1 MLYYY
6 YFSLFNS
13 IFELFESRKTDIH
26 TQISKIYLSIRAPLH
41 VENVN
46 QIQTKKWS
54 RIHINTHVSVSELN
68 TVGCID
74 NDKKLNF
81 LQWMSWHMILSLC
94 CWKAFK
100 VSEMG
105 LVLHLMMKRTMSSIE
120 FTYLYAFYIWKSH
133 PYLDNVYAIYTT
145 STSTSPSMV
154 CRQSQI
160 PSKLQDNTSTRQKAS
175 KINF

>member
-26 TQISKIYLSIRAPLH
+26 TQISKIYLSTRAPLH

-46 QIQTKKWS
+46 QIQTKKMVKNSYKYTRFRVWS
-54 RIHINTHVSVSELN
+54 SDSELN

-81 LQWMSWHMILSLC
+81 FTMNVLAHDTQFMLLKSIQSIRNGASITPYDETNNELNWIYLLVRILYLKISSL
-94 CWKAFK
+94 F
-100 VSEMG
+100 G
-105 LVLHLMMKRTMSSIE
+105 
-120 FTYLYAFYIWKSH
+120 
-133 PYLDNVYAIYTT
+133 
-145 STSTSPSMV
+145 
-154 CRQSQI
+154 
-160 PSKLQDNTSTRQKAS
+160 
-175 KINF
+175 

>member
-26 TQISKIYLSIRAPLH
+26 TQISKIYLSTRAPLH

-81 LQWMSWHMILSLC
+81 FTMN
-94 CWKAFK
+94 
-100 VSEMG
+100 
-105 LVLHLMMKRTMSSIE
+105 VLAHDTQFMLLKSIQSIRNGASI
-120 FTYLYAFYIWKSH
+120 T
-133 PYLDNVYAIYTT
+133 PYDETNNELN
-145 STSTSPSMV
+145 
-154 CRQSQI
+154 
-160 PSKLQDNTSTRQKAS
+160 
-175 KINF
+175 